1 MSGGGRGG
9 RGGGIP
15 ECHWAEEDEE
25 TATWDKITNKGDKP
39 INIRIGG
46 QMEAKIKEDTCI
58 LHGMRKESHTSLIQ
72 QERSL
77 EFIDNDKILV
87 SVLY

>member
-1 MSGGGRGG
+1 
-9 RGGGIP
+9 
-15 ECHWAEEDEE
+15 
-25 TATWDKITNKGDKP
+25 
-39 INIRIGG
+39 
-46 QMEAKIKEDTCI
+46 MEAKIKEDTCI